1 MLCPFVFA
9 TTALLGLAVLRER
22 GLGLEGVVEG
32 PHRRRLSLE
41 GEGEGE
47 VVVVASLSDGN
58 WRCRLRE
65 SFGKAKQLSWLANQ
79 NGGRSKAVQGE
90 PDAPK
95 EMRWFTHV
103 I

>member
-9 TTALLGLAVLRER
+9 TTALLGLAVLRWLE
-22 GLGLEGVVEG
+22 LGLAGVVEG
-32 PHRRRLSLE
+32 RRRRRLSLE

-47 VVVVASLSDGN
+47 EVVVASFSDGD

-65 SFGKAKQLSWLANQ
+65 SFGKVKQLSWLANQ

-90 PDAPK
+90 PDASK
-95 EMRWFTHV
+95 EMRWFTRV
-103 I
+103 V